1 MTWTAAISELDP
13 RRMALNAICPYFT
26 MFPLGFPYGV
36 LASRAGSNDWV
47 LDPFCGRG
55 TTNFAARLL
64 GLPTIGIDTDSVAAA
79 ATEAKLVPLD
89 GGVDAIVRVAREM
102 LSGPS
107 PREFP
112 EGEFWSLAYRSE
124 VLDALCRLREGFL
137 DVELTPEKIALRGL
151 LLGAL
156 HGPLRRNG
164 TSSYFSNQAPRTYA
178 PKPRYAIRFWRSR
191 RLEPPRVNVVDI
203 IAERA
208 WRYFSYAPSVTHSV
222 TRRGDSRKPEVVRDA
237 CGGLRPTWVIT
248 SPPYYG
254 LRTYQ
259 PDQWLRQWF
268 LGGPAQTSYDV
279 GPQLSHRSRDAFVR
293 DLRSVWENVAAFTTD
308 DARLIV
314 RFGAINDRPLDPIEV
329 LETSL
334 ERTPWR
340 VHRRVSAGTAARGRR
355 QAVAFSSTSRTEAL
369 PEYDFWA
376 VKAVA

>member
-1 MTWTAAISELDP
+1 MAAIAELDP
-13 RRMALNAICPYFT
+13 RQIALNAICPYFT
-26 MFPLGFPYGV
+26 MFPLGFPYSV
-36 LASRAGSNDWV
+36 LASRAGPDDWV

-64 GLPTIGIDTDSVAAA
+64 GLPTIGIDSDTVAAA
-79 ATEAKLVPLD
+79 ATEAKLVPLN
-89 GGVDAIVRVAREM
+89 GGVDAIVRVAREI
-102 LSGPS
+102 LNGPS
-107 PREFP
+107 PREIP
-112 EGEFWSLAYRSE
+112 EGEFWRLAYRPE
-124 VLDALCRLREGFL
+124 VLDALCRFREGFL
-137 DVELTPEKIALRGL
+137 DVELTPEQIALRGIV
-151 LLGAL
+151 LGAL

-178 PKPRYAIRFWRSR
+178 PKPRYAVQFWRCR
-191 RLEPPRVNVVDI
+191 GLGPPGVDVVDI

-208 WRYFSYAPSVTHSV
+208 RRYFSHAPPGTHSV
-222 TRRGDSRKPEVVRDA
+222 TRRGDSRKPEIVRGA
-237 CGGLRPTWVIT
+237 CEGHRPTWVIT

-268 LGGPAQTSYDV
+268 LGGPARTSYDV
-279 GPQLSHRSRDAFVR
+279 GPQLSHRSQDAFVK
-293 DLRSVWENVAAFTTD
+293 DLRSVWENVAALTTD

-314 RFGAINDRPLDPIEV
+314 RFGAINDRPVDPMEI

-340 VHRRVSAGTAARGRR
+340 LHRTVSAGTAARGRR
-355 QAVAFSSTSRTEAL
+355 QAVSFSSAPKAAAL

-376 VKAVA
+376 TKAVA

>member
-1 MTWTAAISELDP
+1 MTAISALDP
-13 RRMALNAICPYFT
+13 RRIALNAICPYFT

-36 LASRAGSNDWV
+36 LASRAGPDDWV

-64 GLPTIGIDTDSVAAA
+64 GLPTIGIDSDSVAAA
-79 ATEAKLVPLD
+79 ATEAKLVSLN
-89 GGVDAIVRVAREM
+89 GGVDAIVRAAREM
-102 LSGPS
+102 LNGPS
-107 PREFP
+107 PRELP
-112 EGEFWSLAYRSE
+112 EGEFWGLAYRPE
-124 VLDALCRLREGFL
+124 VLDALCRFREGFL
-137 DVELTPEKIALRGL
+137 DVALTPEQIALRGL

-178 PKPRYAIRFWRSR
+178 PKPRYAVRFWRCR
-191 RLEPPRVNVVDI
+191 QLEPPRVDVASIV
-203 IAERA
+203 AERA
-208 WRYFSYAPSVTHSV
+208 RRYFSHAPSGIRSV
-222 TRRGDSRKPEVVRDA
+222 TRKGDSRAPEIIREVCDRRPPAWVV
-237 CGGLRPTWVIT
+237 T

-279 GPQLSHRSRDAFVR
+279 GHQLSHRSRDAFIM

-308 DARLIV
+308 DARLVV
-314 RFGAINDRPLDPIEV
+314 RFGAINDRPIDPKEV
-329 LETSL
+329 LKASL
-334 ERTPWR
+334 EATPWR
-340 VHRRVSAGTAARGRR
+340 LRRIVPAGTAARGRR
-355 QAVAFSSTSRTEAL
+355 QAATFSSARESAPL

-376 VKAVA
+376 TKAAA

>member
-1 MTWTAAISELDP
+1 MAAISELDP
-13 RRMALNAICPYFT
+13 RRIALNAICPYFT

-36 LASRAGSNDWV
+36 LTSRAAPDDWV

-64 GLPTIGIDTDSVAAA
+64 GLPTIGIDSDSVAAA
-79 ATEAKLVPLD
+79 ATEAKLVSLN
-89 GGVDAIVRVAREM
+89 GGIDAVVRVAREM
-102 LSGPS
+102 LNGPP
-107 PREFP
+107 PRELP
-112 EGEFWSLAYRSE
+112 EGEFWRLAYQPE
-124 VLDALCRLREGFL
+124 VLDALCRFREGFP
-137 DVELTPEKIALRGL
+137 DVELAPEQIALRGL

-178 PKPRYAIRFWRSR
+178 PKPRYAVRFWRSR
-191 RLEPPRVNVVDI
+191 QLEPPRVDVVAI

-208 WRYFSYAPSVTHSV
+208 RRYFSHAPSGTHSV
-222 TRRGDSRKPEVVRDA
+222 TRKGDSRKPEVVGDA
-237 CGGLRPTWVIT
+237 CEGHRPTWVIT

-279 GPQLSHRSRDAFVR
+279 GPQLSHRSQDAFVK

-314 RFGAINDRPLDPIEV
+314 RFGAINDRPVDPMEI

-340 VHRRVSAGTAARGRR
+340 LHRTVSAGTAARGRR
-355 QAVAFSSTSRTEAL
+355 QAVAFSSTPKTVAL

-376 VKAVA
+376 AKAVA

>member
-1 MTWTAAISELDP
+1 
-13 RRMALNAICPYFT
+13 
-26 MFPLGFPYGV
+26 MFPLVFPYDA
-36 LASRAGSNDWV
+36 LASRAGPGDWV

-64 GLPTIGIDTDSVAAA
+64 GLPTIGIDSDSVAAA
-79 ATEAKLVPLD
+79 ATEAKLVSLN
-89 GGVDAIVRVAREM
+89 GGIETIVRAAREM
-102 LSGPS
+102 LNGPP
-107 PREFP
+107 PRELP
-112 EGEFWSLAYRSE
+112 EGEFWRLAYRPE
-124 VLDALCRLREGFL
+124 ILDALCRFRERFL
-137 DVELTPEKIALRGL
+137 DVALTPEQTALRGL
-151 LLGAL
+151 VLGAL

-178 PKPRYAIRFWRSR
+178 PKPRYAVRFWRSH
-191 RLEPPRVNVVDI
+191 RLEPPRVDVVDI

-208 WRYFSYAPSVTHSV
+208 GRYFSHAPSGTHSI
-222 TRRGDSRKPEVVRDA
+222 TRKGDSRKPEVVHDA
-237 CGGLRPTWVIT
+237 CEGHRPTWVIT

-279 GPQLSHRSRDAFVR
+279 GPQLSHRSQDAFVE
-293 DLRSVWENVAAFTTD
+293 DLRSVWKNVAAFTTD

-314 RFGAINDRPLDPIEV
+314 RFGAINDRPVDPMEV

-334 ERTPWR
+334 ERTPWHLYR
-340 VHRRVSAGTAARGRR
+340 TVSAGTAAMGRR
-355 QAVAFSSTSRTEAL
+355 QAVTFSSTSRTAAL

>member
-1 MTWTAAISELDP
+1 MEHLQNDARKLVKPALLKIFGNENEGWHAFRGRKRKASSKERPASRITWMAAISELDP
-13 RRMALNAICPYFT
+13 RRIALNAICPYFT
-26 MFPLGFPYGV
+26 MFPLVFPYGV
-36 LASRAGSNDWV
+36 LASRAGSDDWV

-64 GLPTIGIDTDSVAAA
+64 GLPTIGIDSDSVAAA
-79 ATEAKLVPLD
+79 ATEAKLISLN

-102 LSGPS
+102 LNGPP
-107 PREFP
+107 PRKLP
-112 EGEFWSLAYRSE
+112 EGEFWTLAYRRE
-124 VLDALCRLREGFL
+124 VLYALCRFREGFL
-137 DVELTPEKIALRGL
+137 GVELTPEQTALRGL

-191 RLEPPRVNVVDI
+191 RLEPPRVNIVDI

-208 WRYFSYAPSVTHSV
+208 RRYFSHAPSGTHSV
-222 TRRGDSRKPEVVRDA
+222 TRKGDSRKPEIVGDA
-237 CGGLRPTWVIT
+237 CEGHRPTWVIT

-279 GPQLSHRSRDAFVR
+279 GPQLSHRSQDAFVGGSP
-293 DLRSVWENVAAFTTD
+293 LRME
-308 DARLIV
+308 
-314 RFGAINDRPLDPIEV
+314 EC
-329 LETSL
+329 
-334 ERTPWR
+334 
-340 VHRRVSAGTAARGRR
+340 
-355 QAVAFSSTSRTEAL
+355 SRIHH
-369 PEYDFWA
+369 
-376 VKAVA
+376 

>member
-1 MTWTAAISELDP
+1 MIAVSELVP
-13 RRMALNAICPYFT
+13 RRIALNAICPYFT

-36 LASRAGSNDWV
+36 LASRAGASDWV

-64 GLPTIGIDTDSVAAA
+64 GLPTIGIDSDSVAAA
-79 ATEAKLVPLD
+79 ATEAKLVPLS

-112 EGEFWSLAYRSE
+112 DGEFWSLAYRSE
-124 VLDALCRLREGFL
+124 VLDALCRLREGLL
-137 DVELTPEKIALRGL
+137 DVELTHEQVALRGL

-156 HGPLRRNG
+156 HGPLRSNG

-178 PKPRYAIRFWRSR
+178 PKPRYAVRFWRSHR
-191 RLEPPRVNVVDI
+191 FEPPRVDVVDI

-208 WRYFSYAPSVTHSV
+208 RRYFSHAPSGTPSI
-222 TRRGDSRKPEVVRDA
+222 TRKGDSRKPEIVRDT
-237 CGGLRPTWVIT
+237 CEGHRPKWIIT

-279 GPQLSHRSRDAFVR
+279 GPQLSHRSQDAFVT
-293 DLRSVWENVAAFTTD
+293 DLRSVWENVAAVTTD
-308 DARLIV
+308 DAGLVV
-314 RFGAINDRPLDPIEV
+314 RFGAINDRPLDPIAV
-329 LETSL
+329 LEASL

-340 VHRRVSAGTAARGRR
+340 LHRTVSAGTAARGRR
-355 QAVAFSSTSRTEAL
+355 QAVAFSSTPNAAAL

-376 VKAVA
+376 TKIAT